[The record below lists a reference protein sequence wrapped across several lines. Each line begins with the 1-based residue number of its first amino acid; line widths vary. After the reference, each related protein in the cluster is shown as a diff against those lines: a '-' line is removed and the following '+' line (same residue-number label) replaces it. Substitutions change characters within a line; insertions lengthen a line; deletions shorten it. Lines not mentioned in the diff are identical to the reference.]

1 MFKTLFRTGLLLIA
15 TLLGILI
22 PRGGELI
29 FLVRYLLVF
38 MLFIVFLQV
47 NMTRMKPEKSHWKIF
62 CANVLIGIF
71 SWLSVLLFSGDKTL
85 ALASFFTGIIPTA
98 CAAPVVIKFLGG
110 RVEFTVIGF
119 LINTVGVSLALTGLV
134 PLTTGNFTV
143 RFFSQVAG
151 TLVAVVGLPMAG
163 AFLVRKLYKG
173 AQTLAQKLGNVS
185 FLLWNIMLFITVS
198 AAGKSIR
205 ETPDMGWKTLVW
217 VGSLS
222 LGICVVNFTVG
233 YWIVPRKLRREGS
246 QVLGQKN
253 TMFLLYIALTYGG
266 PVPALGPTFYVLWQN
281 LWNSFQMYMYDRR
294 KVLRRKKAE
303 TSCHS

>member
-1 MFKTLFRTGLLLIA
+1 MKRNLPAIMTG
-15 TLLGILI
+15 
-22 PRGGELI
+22 
-29 FLVRYLLVF
+29 V
-38 MLFIVFLQV
+38 
-47 NMTRMKPEKSHWKIF
+47 
-62 CANVLIGIF
+62 
-71 SWLSVLLFSGDKTL
+71 
-85 ALASFFTGIIPTA
+85 FTGALSSLVIIGGMCLVLGLDDSITAALLPKSITTAMAIPLVEPT
-98 CAAPVVIKFLGG
+98 V
-110 RVEFTVIGF
+110 
-119 LINTVGVSLALTGLV
+119 GLV

-143 RFFSQVAG
+143 SFFSQVAG
-151 TLVAVVGLPMAG
+151 TLVAVVGFPMAG

-217 VGSLS
+217 VGALS